1 MFIILSFGIIDSTS
15 AILDILL
22 SISGIF
28 GNNVTFI
35 SSIFKSSIILLFWLE
50 VAVSFSIELIS
61 LVSSFNLL
69 TFTSFFEVVASIYY

>member
-35 SSIFKSSIILLFWLE
+35 SSIFKSSIILLF
-50 VAVSFSIELIS
+50 
-61 LVSSFNLL
+61 
-69 TFTSFFEVVASIYY
+69 